1 MSDLLKIVGLTE
13 AQFNALHE
21 NGSVTINGT
30 TLNYSED
37 ILYLVETNE
46 TTGSGGVGS
55 LTDLGVTA
63 TAAELNYVD
72 GVTSNIQTQLNGKLS
87 TGGGTISGDLT
98 LYAASGDS
106 PKLRLQ
112 RGDNTGTITDWNI
125 NVVSGALNFNTV
137 SVSGSTAEKTV
148 ASIGYNGQFNVNG
161 SFMENGV
168 ALSDKYQ
175 AKGNYLTGITKDQV
189 TTALGYTPPTTNTTY
204 SVATASTAGLVKP
217 VSVIT
222 KPTLNSVTT
231 TAGKYYQVQMS
242 NDGNMFVNVPW
253 EAGST
258 SSNASTVSVTD
269 TTPTSATTYYSL
281 YSTGKSG
288 NQTVRANKD
297 LYFYDGG
304 SYGYFNVGS
313 SDSIGGLTLH
323 YNNGKYVNLATAT
336 TLTANRS
343 IYLPDADGTIITT
356 GNFPTASSTTL
367 GGIKTGYTTSG
378 KNYKVQV
385 DGSGNAY
392 VNVPWSA
399 GSTSLSSLGI
409 TATAAELNYTD
420 GVTSNI
426 QTQLNGKLG
435 TTDSASFVKSNA
447 ANTNTNV
454 AQPVALLTS
463 NAAGVGD
470 ALYKTSNF
478 TYNAQTGVLNNA
490 CIPYAVKSTSSS
502 TTDGTKGAVRI
513 RVYGGNLYIYTS

>member
-1 MSDLLKIVGLTE
+1 MANLQEIIGLTQ
-13 AQFNALHE
+13 AQFDTLYE

-46 TTGSGGVGS
+46 TAGSGGVGS

-63 TAAELNYVD
+63 TATELNYVD
-72 GVTSNIQTQLNGKLS
+72 GVTSNIQTQLNGKVSVFTQSSYNANTAYDAGLYLIAN
-87 TGGGTISGDLT
+87 GTNVPSGLPYGSLLT
-98 LYAASGDS
+98 LPYRKGSGNTS
-106 PKLRLQ
+106 PDFGTQ
-112 RGDNTGTITDWNI
+112 IFIPNGDDATHPNSMFFRTSTSGQWN
-125 NVVSGALNFNTV
+125 SWQ
-137 SVSGSTAEKTV
+137 EV
-148 ASIGYNGQFNVNG
+148 AKK
-161 SFMENGV
+161 
-168 ALSDKYQ
+168 SDIP
-175 AKGNYLTGITKDQV
+175 A
-189 TTALGYTPPTTNTTY
+189 Y

-336 TLTANRS
+336 TLTANRN

-356 GNFPTASSTTL
+356 GNFPTASSSTL

-409 TATAAELNYTD
+409 TATATELNYTD

-447 ANTNTNV
+447 ANNNTNV
-454 AQPVALLTS
+454 AQPVALLSS